1 MCAMFHPLGPTLRE
15 LVDQALVGTEAGYDR
30 LAPRFD
36 YTPFRTPDPLVAG
49 VVRVAAEGGPVGSAV
64 DLCCGTGAGIEQI
77 RPIVRDR
84 LVGIDFSAGMLK
96 EAEVAV
102 RRSKGTAPVHLVR
115 GDVLTFPFHGEFDL
129 ATCFGALGHFD
140 RVQHASFAAQVHHAL
155 APGGRFVFATPERV
169 PITSRAFWVYRGF
182 NAVMRVRNALIK
194 PPFIMYYLQLLAPD
208 ATRLLESVGFE
219 VEIRR
224 GVFPA
229 PFDRFVVVVATK
241 KA

>member
-1 MCAMFHPLGPTLRE
+1 MCAMFHPLGPTLRD
-15 LVDQALVGTEAGYDR
+15 LVDQALVGTEEGYDR

-49 VVRVAAEGGPVGSAV
+49 VVKVAQEGGPIGSAV
-64 DLCCGTGAGIEQI
+64 DLCCGTGAGLEQL

-96 EAEVAV
+96 EAAVAE
-102 RRSKGTAPVHLVR
+102 RRSAGTCSVELVR
-115 GDVLTFPFHGEFDL
+115 GDVLTWPFRGEFEL

-140 RVQHASFAAQVHHAL
+140 RVQHASFAAQVYKAL
-155 APGGRFVFATPERV
+155 APGGRFLCATPERV
-169 PITSRAFWVYRGF
+169 PVASRAFWVYHGF
-182 NAVMRVRNALIK
+182 NAVMRVRNAVIK
-194 PPFIMYYLQLLAPD
+194 PPFIMYYLQFLAPE
-208 ATRLLESVGFE
+208 AKRVLEAAGFD

-229 PFDRFVVVVATK
+229 PYARFAVIVATK